1 MVRKK
6 SRGRPTKKETEQF
19 TPSPLDSEDLL
30 RHVKPKRTIKD
41 NHILHDEH
49 DQHVFIKLLEAINM
63 RATHITQIHPTFPSM
78 DLSALYCTGI
88 IIQEYVRYLS
98 TDLLQQHQA
107 LENRPVLT
115 THFSQAEREAQSIQG
130 ILQTHK
136 PSSRLQSH
144 EMRPNLEKEAG
155 ALERKRRAYA
165 SHQMDVM
172 TCKTGYEDLL
182 EDPEWKGV
190 LRKKRDPEADAKA
203 AALRRAHQTKKVEIQ
218 PAPYLPPKQNIPPP
232 ISQDMFDA
240 VSDRKRRHPS
250 SDCASKKKRF
260 KSNGF

>member
-30 RHVKPKRTIKD
+30 RHVKPKD
-41 NHILHDEH
+41 NHILYDEH
-49 DQHVFIKLLEAINM
+49 DQHLFIKLLEAINM

-115 THFSQAEREAQSIQG
+115 THFSSSELKAQSIEG

-136 PSSRLQSH
+136 PSNRLPSH
-144 EMRPNLEKEAG
+144 EIRPNLEKEAG

-182 EDPEWKGV
+182 EDPEWQGV
-190 LRKKRDPEADAKA
+190 LRKKKLSEADAKA
-203 AALRRAHQTKKVEIQ
+203 AALRRAMQKPKKVEK
-218 PAPYLPPKQNIPPP
+218 PTPYLPPQHNIP
-232 ISQDMFDA
+232 SKEDMFDT
-240 VSDRKRRHPS
+240 VSNRKRLHSSDR
-250 SDCASKKKRF
+250 ASKQKRF